1 MAHVAKNDLHV
12 RPAVAGADI
21 VEGLLVRLTAS
32 GASDLPIALPAAST
46 SHLNVYVAFFPPD
59 NFSRPTP
66 VGMYKANWY
75 GVSDSNTGWS
85 TQINESQYLVGPS
98 VTENPVV
105 ASGMKLQARRGGIY
119 HVANGVVV
127 ESASAKVVGNLV
139 KVAADGS
146 GKWEYTATEADAIG
160 KVVDY
165 SPEAGVYTFEL
176 GFDS

>member
-12 RPAVAGADI
+12 RPAIAGIDI
-21 VEGLLVRLTAS
+21 AEGLLVRLTAS
-32 GASDLPIALPAAST
+32 GTSDLPVALPAASAT
-46 SHLNVYVAFFPPD
+46 HLNVYVAFFPPD
-59 NFSRPTP
+59 DFGRPTP

-75 GVSDSNTGWS
+75 SVLDTNSGWI
-85 TQINESQYLVGPS
+85 TQSNESQYVVGPS

-119 HVANGVVV
+119 HVADTVVV

-146 GKWEYTATEADAIG
+146 GKWEYTATENDAIG

-165 SPEAGVYTFEL
+165 NPEGGIYTFEL